1 MLLCFRYKDILDEA
15 ICQST
20 HQPRKCIIYQ
30 RRRVLECT
38 LEKDR
43 DICWEE
49 ALEAEPVPCVSVE
62 ANEPLYILYT
72 SGNNLISINSSIKF
86 TNQLSVNKSNYT
98 EFVFFII
105 SSDGAIKSW
114 ML

>member
-1 MLLCFRYKDILDEA
+1 M
-15 ICQST
+15 
-20 HQPRKCIIYQ
+20 
-30 RRRVLECT
+30 LECT

-72 SGNNLISINSSIKF
+72 SGNNLISTNSF
-86 TNQLSVNKSNYT
+86 QSNY
-98 EFVFFII
+98 EKKCLFGNRCSLIVRMF
-105 SSDGAIKSW
+105 
-114 ML
+114 